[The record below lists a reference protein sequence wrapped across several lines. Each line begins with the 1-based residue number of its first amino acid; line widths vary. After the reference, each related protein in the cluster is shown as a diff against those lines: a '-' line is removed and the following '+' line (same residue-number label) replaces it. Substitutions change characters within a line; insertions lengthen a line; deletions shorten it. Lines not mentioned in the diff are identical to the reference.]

1 MRNKRAA
8 VSVLGLGIMGRPM
21 TRVLLAAGWDVRGW
35 NRSMLS
41 EDLTNGISLFQSLE
55 AAAEAGVILLML
67 TDANA
72 VKDVLS
78 KIENHLSSGQIILDM
93 GSSDPEHSQIHAERL
108 AAIGVG
114 WVDAPVSGGPK
125 GAASGTRAI
134 MAGGTEADFKRVRPL
149 LTTLGGNVVHVGAAG
164 AGHTVKV
171 INQLIV
177 GIVIEA
183 VAEGLTLA
191 EKVGID
197 PSIVQAAL
205 QGGLADS
212 KVLQIHGTRMRNRD
226 YTPGG
231 RATSQLK
238 DLKMAVELAA
248 SASIDLPHLQSTVQL
263 YEILVANGDGEL
275 DHSALHKLLY

>member
-1 MRNKRAA
+1 MQNKRAA

-21 TRVLLAAGWDVRGW
+21 TRVLLAAGLDVRGW

-55 AAAEAGVILLML
+55 AAAEADVILLML

-78 KIENHLSSGQIILDM
+78 QIENHLSSGQIILDM
-93 GSSDPEHSQIHAERL
+93 GSSDPEHSQMHAERL
-108 AAIGVG
+108 SAIGVG
-114 WVDAPVSGGPK
+114 WVDAPVSGGPE
-125 GAASGTRAI
+125 GAASGTLAI

-191 EKVGID
+191 EKAGID

-248 SASIDLPHLQSTVQL
+248 SASLDLPHLKSTVQL

-275 DHSALHKLLY
+275 DHSALHKLLS